1 MNREELLR
9 LLAEEQEREGPPV
22 EFDPRALRAVLCG
35 LACFWVAVFALVA
48 CWLDWSVWGWICR
61 RF

>member
-1 MNREELLR
+1 MNRDELLR

-35 LACFWVAVFALVA
+35 LACCWLAVFALVA
-48 CWLDWSVWGWICR
+48 WWFDLSVWTFFERVI
-61 RF
+61 